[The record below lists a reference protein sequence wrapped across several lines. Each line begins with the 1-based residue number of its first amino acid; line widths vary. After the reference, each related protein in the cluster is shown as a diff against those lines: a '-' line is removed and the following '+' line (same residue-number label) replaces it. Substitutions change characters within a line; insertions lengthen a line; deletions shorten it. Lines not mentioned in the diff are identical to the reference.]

1 MVFSSFAF
9 LFYFLPVTIAAIYL
23 APKTLRN
30 PLLAFASFLFYSW
43 GEPRFALVFLGFCL
57 LNFSLALLIERLGAS
72 PFSKV
77 TVISGLAGNVSA
89 LLYFKYSNFFL
100 SEFNRTLSFLGQP
113 PIIWENIIL
122 PLGISFTTFQSISY
136 LVDVYRG
143 KCPAE
148 KKLRNYLGYA
158 LLFPH
163 LISGPIVRYCDLK
176 LQLEDR
182 TLNLDGFYEG
192 FLRFSRGL
200 AKKVLIADV
209 IGHTANAIFAAD
221 DPQQLTQ
228 TQAWL
233 GMLAYTAQ
241 LYFDFSGY
249 TDMAIGL
256 ARILGFH
263 FPENFDQP
271 FLANSFTDYW
281 RRWHISFGLWMR
293 DYIYF
298 PLGGSRCSPL
308 KVYLNLWIIFLISGL
323 WHGAQW
329 TFVLWGAYHGFFMTI
344 ERFSSSRF
352 QIPAPN
358 VIKVLTT
365 LLLVMLSR
373 VLFRA
378 EDLTYA
384 VRFYKQMF
392 NPTLSDY
399 PKVWG
404 YLTSEYELAMLLL
417 AYVVCLYPLLPVAN
431 KIVGRVEI
439 GLDTRVGDLARAV
452 VGVSLFV
459 LSVVALAGR
468 DSSPFIYFQF

>member
-9 LFYFLPVTIAAIYL
+9 LFYFLPLTITASYL
-23 APKTLRN
+23 APKTQRN
-30 PLLAFASFLFYSW
+30 TLLFCASFLFYSW
-43 GEPRFALVFLGFCL
+43 GEPRFALVFFGLCV
-57 LNFSLALLIERLGAS
+57 LNFSLARFIDRLGAS
-72 PFSKV
+72 RCAKV
-77 TVISGLAGNVSA
+77 AVICGLVVNVSA
-89 LLYFKYSNFFL
+89 LLYFKYSNFLFH
-100 SEFNRTLSFLGQP
+100 EFNHSLSLLGQP
-113 PIIWENIIL
+113 PLLWEKVIL

-143 KCPAE
+143 KCAAE
-148 KKLRNYLGYA
+148 KKLLNYLGYA
-158 LLFPH
+158 FLFPH

-176 LQLEDR
+176 SQLEER
-182 TLNLDGFYEG
+182 NLGLDGFYEG

-209 IGHTANAIFAAD
+209 IGHTANAIFAS

-228 TQAWL
+228 SQAWL

-263 FPENFDQP
+263 FPENFNKP

-293 DYIYF
+293 DYLYF
-298 PLGGSRCSPL
+298 PLGGRLCSPL
-308 KVYLNLWIIFLISGL
+308 RVYLNLWIIFLTSGL

-329 TFVLWGAYHGFFMTI
+329 TFVLWGAYHGLFMTI
-344 ERFSSSRF
+344 ERLCSGRF
-352 QIPAPN
+352 AIRIPN
-358 VIKVLTT
+358 TIKILAT

-378 EDLTYA
+378 ENLTYA
-384 VRFYKQMF
+384 ISFYRQMF
-392 NPTLSDY
+392 NPTYLEY
-399 PKVWG
+399 PTVWG
-404 YLTSEYELAMLLL
+404 YLTSNYELAMLFL
-417 AYVVCLYPLLPVAN
+417 AYFICLYPLLPLAN
-431 KIVGRVEI
+431 RIVKRLQFA
-439 GLDTRVGDLARAV
+439 LDAKRTELLRAV
-452 VGVSLFV
+452 MGVALFV

-468 DSSPFIYFQF
+468 DFSPFIYFQF